1 MIDKEI
7 FKKKVFEKYND
18 NLDEKDEF
26 YVTPIYSS
34 KDKKSRSIIK
44 TILTHLIPVVAA
56 MGVVYA
62 GVNMNT
68 SNYVSQKSK
77 TDFVNNVEYDYSQ
90 YMDYQDK
97 IYYDFIKNYGDY
109 ENSLKQW
116 PNLLKM
122 NEEEFNEYFV
132 LVIAV
137 ENTSLMGLSFSNL
150 TCDDNTMYVELY
162 QSANASIED
171 GSVISVKV
179 PLQQLRENIKF
190 NVTGRQPQDSNY
202 VSIRKISKDYSEEQ
216 AVKDGCFVIKN
227 KDVIS
232 EDANELVDFIN
243 SKSNGFIRIVDF
255 EYATKINDM
264 EFESATTVTDIE
276 FEDGNYY
283 INILDLETGKI
294 TYMIMDELMVV
305 RYKGMDEYSI
315 LAQGKYIDQCY
326 LVTININ
333 EEN

>member
-1 MIDKEI
+1 MIDKEN

-18 NLDEKDEF
+18 NLNEKDEF
-26 YVTPIYSS
+26 YATPIYGF
-34 KDKKSRSIIK
+34 KDKKSRSTIK

-62 GVNMNT
+62 GVSMNT
-68 SNYVSQKSK
+68 SNYVSQKSN
-77 TDFVNNVEYDYSQ
+77 TDFVNNVEFDYSQ

-97 IYYDFIKNYGDY
+97 IYYKFIKNYGDY
-109 ENSLKQW
+109 EDSLKKW
-116 PNLLKM
+116 PDLLKI

-162 QSANASIED
+162 QSADASIED

-190 NVTGRQPQDSNY
+190 NITGRQPQDSNY

-216 AVKDGCFVIKN
+216 AVEDGCFVIKN

-243 SKSNGFIRIVDF
+243 SKSDGFIRIVDF
-255 EYATKINDM
+255 EDATKEVI
-264 EFESATTVTDIE
+264 DIE

-294 TYMIMDELMVV
+294 TYMIMNELMAV

-315 LAQGKYIDQCY
+315 LAQGKYIDQSY
-326 LVTININ
+326 LVTINI

>member
-26 YVTPIYSS
+26 YATPIYSS

-122 NEEEFNEYFV
+122 DEEEFNEYFV

-202 VSIRKISKDYSEEQ
+202 VSIRKIAKDYSEEQ

-283 INILDLETGKI
+283 INILDLKTGKI

-315 LAQGKYIDQCY
+315 LAQNKYNNQCY

>member
-7 FKKKVFEKYND
+7 FKKRVFEKYND
-18 NLDEKDEF
+18 NLNEKDEF

-62 GVNMNT
+62 GVNMNA
-68 SNYVSQKSK
+68 SNYVNQKSN
-77 TDFVNNVEYDYSQ
+77 TDFVNNVEFDYSQ

-97 IYYDFIKNYGDY
+97 IYYKFIKNYGDY
-109 ENSLKQW
+109 EDSLKKW
-116 PNLLKM
+116 PDLLKI

-162 QSANASIED
+162 QSADASIED

-216 AVKDGCFVIKN
+216 AVEDGCFVIKN

-255 EYATKINDM
+255 EDATKEVI
-264 EFESATTVTDIE
+264 DIE

-315 LAQGKYIDQCY
+315 LAQGKYIHQSY
-326 LVTININ
+326 LVTINIK

>member
-7 FKKKVFEKYND
+7 FKKRVFEKYND
-18 NLDEKDEF
+18 NLNEKDEF

-56 MGVVYA
+56 MGVAYA
-62 GVNMNT
+62 GVSMNA
-68 SNYVSQKSK
+68 SNYVSQKSN
-77 TDFVNNVEYDYSQ
+77 TDFVNNVEFDYSQ

-137 ENTSLMGLSFSNL
+137 ENTSLMGLSFSDL

-162 QSANASIED
+162 QSADASIED
-171 GSVISVKV
+171 ESVISVKV

-190 NVTGRQPQDSNY
+190 NITGRQPQDSNY

-216 AVKDGCFVIKN
+216 AVEDGCFVIKN

-255 EYATKINDM
+255 EDATKEVI
-264 EFESATTVTDIE
+264 DIE

-294 TYMIMDELMVV
+294 TYRIMNELMAV

-315 LAQGKYIDQCY
+315 LAQGKFSHQSY
-326 LVTININ
+326 LVTINIK